1 MLKSVGMT
9 KKGFQRLMDYECLL
23 FGCKS
28 LLFGLPVSL
37 LLNYLM
43 YRSVND
49 VMNAKLII
57 PWSSMGIALVSVF
70 VVVFATMFYAYRK
83 MAKDNLIEA
92 LRNENL

>member
-9 KKGFQRLMDYECLL
+9 QKGFQHLMNYECLL

-28 LLFGLPVSL
+28 LIFGLPVSL

-43 YRSVND
+43 YRSINS
-49 VMNAKLII
+49 NLSTELII
-57 PWSSMGIALVSVF
+57 PWSSMGIAVISVF